1 MRIYEELSQKI
12 HDLYL
17 SAFPSANSNDCAIWE
32 KSNLIGSENSNAG
45 RGRSCRLSDQLH
57 SGNAVKLYSA
67 FNCVNE
73 IAREKASSN
82 TIHLVLYFKNS
93 KGVWQ
98 ETEKFRF
105 VNKVKMSDLN
115 EDLLQQLEGSTIVL
129 SSGDQNEMEVGMGD
143 AETQE
148 LVEEI
153 IGTGEGDHHVVDEQQ
168 LIDANVS
175 SMHDLIT
182 LHAVDTQGNII
193 SEGDQVI
200 DEM

>member
-1 MRIYEELSQKI
+1 
-12 HDLYL
+12 
-17 SAFPSANSNDCAIWE
+17 
-32 KSNLIGSENSNAG
+32 
-45 RGRSCRLSDQLH
+45 
-57 SGNAVKLYSA
+57 
-67 FNCVNE
+67 
-73 IAREKASSN
+73 
-82 TIHLVLYFKNS
+82 
-93 KGVWQ
+93 
-98 ETEKFRF
+98 
-105 VNKVKMSDLN
+105 MSDLN

-129 SSGDQNEMEVGMGD
+129 SSSDQNEMEVGVGD

-193 SEGDQVI
+193 SEGDQVMFEI
-200 DEM
+200 